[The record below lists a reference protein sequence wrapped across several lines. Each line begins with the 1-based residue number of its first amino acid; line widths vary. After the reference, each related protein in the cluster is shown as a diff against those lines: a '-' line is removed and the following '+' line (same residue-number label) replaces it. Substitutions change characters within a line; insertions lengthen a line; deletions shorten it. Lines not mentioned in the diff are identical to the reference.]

1 MECIHFNTLFLMVLP
16 ETAALF
22 ITYDIHAVRVCFFF
36 FFFFFLINARLNEH
50 YAWIYFSP
58 PPPYIYFQNRLR
70 GLEVGIIDFMAEYKY

>member
-1 MECIHFNTLFLMVLP
+1 MECCIHFHTLFLMVLP
-16 ETAALF
+16 ETAAPF
-22 ITYDIHAVRVCFFF
+22 ITYDIHAVFFF
-36 FFFFFLINARLNEH
+36 WGGFGFLINARLNEH